1 MSRLK
6 ISTHLLF
13 VYLLPKKSIIA
24 SLLYFLTNIPPIIQI
39 TITPIKPHGCGK
51 KYANIKLIPTL
62 LNKIKNTLHIL
73 QYFHHLNNFPIRLF
87 FIINICIFAKKIV

>member
-24 SLLYFLTNIPPIIQI
+24 SLQYFLNNNPPIIQI
-39 TITPIKPHGCGK
+39 TITQSNPMDVV
-51 KYANIKLIPTL
+51 
-62 LNKIKNTLHIL
+62 KNMQI
-73 QYFHHLNNFPIRLF
+73 
-87 FIINICIFAKKIV
+87 